1 MEFGNHS
8 GSSSGAIW
16 VTAVLLIAF
25 GYVYN
30 RIIDKLHR
38 DGLADG
44 FVWLEVVFGTAVTI
58 GAAGFTVGWLNAALL
73 FGYFACSGLF
83 MAIGDIWRYVHA
95 RRIENGR
102 SQGDYEQ

>member
-1 MEFGNHS
+1 MELGNDFGSN
-8 GSSSGAIW
+8 SGAIW

-38 DGLADG
+38 DGLNDG
-44 FVWLEVVFGTAVTI
+44 YVWLEVVVGVAITV
-58 GAAGFTVGWLNAALL
+58 GAAGFTIGWFNAALM

-83 MAIGDIWRYVHA
+83 MAVGDIWRHVRA
-95 RRIENGR
+95 RRAENGR
-102 SQGDYEQ
+102 D